1 MKGSPAGPRRVFE
14 VTSLPTYEYHCP
26 SCKAT
31 YELRQGFDAET
42 THTCEECGN
51 GTAKRVLHAPPVVFK
66 GSGWYVT
73 DSRSKSSAV
82 TDSAA
87 DSTDSGPP
95 AEPAAA
101 PAPATS
107 TEAPAAP

>member
-1 MKGSPAGPRRVFE
+1 MPLYEYKCAKCRNVFE
-14 VTSLPTYEYHCP
+14 VLQKFSDQPLTVHKDCGGALERLISP
-26 SCKAT
+26 SVF
-31 YELRQGFDAET
+31 Q
-42 THTCEECGN
+42 
-51 GTAKRVLHAPPVVFK
+51 FK